1 MNCPVC
7 RATVKDITPIG
18 YRGLV
23 VKCPKCGSYR
33 IAESALAALL
43 VLKTAERLEALLR
56 ARRFASYRAWPTID
70 RASL

>member
-1 MNCPVC
+1 MDCPVC
-7 RATVKDITPIG
+7 KVVVKDITPIG

-33 IAESALAALL
+33 IAENALSALL
-43 VLKTAERLEALLR
+43 VLKMAERLEALLR
-56 ARRFASYRAWPTID
+56 TRRFASHRAWPTID